1 MNNIKYNTWTIIM
14 LTIGILSQIVTFIFT
29 NDTLLALISGIAGIY
44 SVVYCSEK
52 KMKYYLFSIIQ
63 ILTYAYI
70 CWQNQLYGKLIEN
83 GVYIISTIIGI
94 YIWFRHL
101 DNDKKVITKKL
112 NKIQWIITIT
122 CTIIGMIIT
131 YYILNFVNG
140 NNVMLDTLST
150 VLALTAQFL
159 MIMRYK
165 ENWIVWF
172 IVDVL
177 CIWIWIVN
185 ENWCMT
191 IQYTFWLINT
201 IYGYFLWNKH

>member
-1 MNNIKYNTWTIIM
+1 M

-83 GVYIISTIIGI
+83 GVYIISTIIGV

-131 YYILNFVNG
+131 YYLLNFVNG

-150 VLALTAQFL
+150 VLALTAQIL

-201 IYGYFLWNKH
+201 IYGYILWKKQ

>member
-1 MNNIKYNTWTIIM
+1 MINLKDNKWTIIM
-14 LTIGILSQIVTFIFT
+14 LTIGILSQIVTFMLT

-63 ILTYAYI
+63 ILTYSYI

-101 DNDKKVITKKL
+101 DNDQKVITKKL

-131 YYILNFVNG
+131 YYLLNYVNG

-150 VLALTAQFL
+150 VLALTAQIL